1 MKRTLLSL
9 MIATSAATP
18 MLANAA
24 SSVQL
29 KVTGTIVP
37 ASCSITMPGGTT
49 IDYGKIA
56 SDTLK
61 KDAPTMIGDDVR
73 AKLQVSCD
81 APTLFAIKT
90 TDERAGSAITGT
102 GEATDVLFGLGKTG
116 STDIGAY
123 RISLVNVNADGKTVN
138 VLRKAIGDTSYA
150 KLAEMRPGAISAFGD
165 GSNAVPV
172 AYKNVTADLSL
183 KTYVQ
188 KASALPLKQ
197 EVKFDGQT
205 TFEVVYL

>member
-29 KVTGTIVP
+29 RVTGSIVP

-56 SDTLK
+56 SDTLE
-61 KDAPTMIGDDVR
+61 KDAPTVIGDDVR

-102 GEATDVLFGLGKTG
+102 GVPNNAFFGLGKTG
-116 STDIGAY
+116 STNIGAY

-138 VLRKAIGDTSYA
+138 VLRKAIGSTSYA
-150 KLAEMRPGAISAFGD
+150 KFAEMRPDEISAFGD

>member
-18 MLANAA
+18 VLANAA
-24 SSVQL
+24 SSAQL
-29 KVTGTIVP
+29 KITGSIVP

-61 KDAPTMIGDDVR
+61 KDVPTVIGDGVR

-102 GEATDVLFGLGKTG
+102 SDPTDVLFGLGKTG
-116 STDIGAY
+116 STNIGAY
-123 RISLVNVNADGKTVN
+123 RISLVNVSADGKIVN
-138 VLRKAIGDTSYA
+138 VLRGSVGGSTFIKNAQA
-150 KLAEMRPGAISAFGD
+150 QPGAISAFGD
-165 GSNAVPV
+165 GNNAVPV
-172 AYKNVTADLSL
+172 AYKAVTADLSL

>member
-29 KVTGTIVP
+29 KVTGSIVP

-49 IDYGKIA
+49 IDYGTIT

-102 GEATDVLFGLGKTG
+102 GEATEILFGLGKTG
-116 STDIGAY
+116 ATDIGAY
-123 RISLVNVNADGKTVN
+123 RISLVNVSGDGKTVN
-138 VLRKAIGDTSYA
+138 VLRKATGETSYA
-150 KLAEMRPGAISAFGD
+150 KFAQAQPGAISAFGD

>member
-29 KVTGTIVP
+29 RVTGSIVP

-49 IDYGKIA
+49 IDYGTIT
-56 SDTLK
+56 SDKLT
-61 KDAPTMIGDDVR
+61 KDAPTVIGDDVR

-81 APTLFAIKT
+81 APTLFAIKA

-102 GEATDVLFGLGKTG
+102 GEATEILFGLGKTG
-116 STDIGAY
+116 ATDIGAY
-123 RISLVNVNADGKTVN
+123 RISLDNVSGDGKIVN
-138 VLRKAIGDTSYA
+138 VLRSSVGSSTFIKNAQA
-150 KLAEMRPGAISAFGD
+150 QPGAISAFGD